1 MTLEVPTTGERVAL
15 RLVED
20 GSGALCLVEGRPER
34 IGYVLK
40 SVLEAG
46 WRIVE
51 STPAERALLESHGL
65 NAKRQS

>member
-1 MTLEVPTTGERVAL
+1 MPATGERIAL

-20 GSGALCLVEGRPER
+20 DSGALCLMEGRPER
-34 IGYVLK
+34 IAYVLK

-51 STPAERALLESHGL
+51 STPAERALLETHGL
-65 NAKRQS
+65 NARD